1 MEVRRTWPTGK
12 LITFSLDERVD
23 CAWLQSGHTGHRGT
37 DRMPGRGDSRQEIL
51 LKVMKGAVKILKTVK
66 IRESS
71 RTHLSQFFL
80 QSAEKKKTFAF
91 DLVNQ

>member
-1 MEVRRTWPTGK
+1 
-12 LITFSLDERVD
+12 
-23 CAWLQSGHTGHRGT
+23 
-37 DRMPGRGDSRQEIL
+37 MPGRGDSRQEIL